1 MPVEVKNYRLVMYV
15 VFGVM
20 YVVFGLLLMTWCLC
34 RQEVLEE
41 MGFRC
46 AREGQFRRQ
55 GSLSV
60 ATDERGAINL
70 VWVWHPLRACR
81 LFGCHVG
88 ELTRTT
94 ACRKLS
100 LSSMYVLYVEGRTKK
115 AAQCTT
121 GAAIGPKRYKRVP
134 ITTWRR
140 FLLVWWIGNI

>member
-1 MPVEVKNYRLVMYV
+1 MPVEVRNYRL
-15 VFGVM
+15 VM

-60 ATDERGAINL
+60 ATDERGATNL
-70 VWVWHPLRACR
+70 VWDWHPLRACR

-100 LSSMYVLYVEGRTKK
+100 LSSMYVLYVEGCGQKK
-115 AAQCTT
+115 LHN
-121 GAAIGPKRYKRVP
+121 VL
-134 ITTWRR
+134 
-140 FLLVWWIGNI
+140 LLVLPSARKDTSEYQ